1 MHKKLFIPGPVE
13 VHPDLLA
20 ACAVPMVSH
29 RAKDYEVIHEK
40 AVKGVRAML
49 GATKGDVLLFT
60 SSSTGAME
68 AAIRCLSKK
77 RILSCSCGAFSER
90 WFEMAAENGKE
101 ADNYAVDW
109 GKPNLPEEIDK
120 RLGTGRYDL
129 CTVVYNETSV
139 GLLNPVP
146 AIAQVVK
153 KYPDVMFAV
162 DAVSAM
168 AGLNIE
174 PEALGIDMILAGV
187 QKAFGLPPGLAVAYV
202 SDRAFERA
210 RSVPARGHY
219 FDILQ
224 LKKYGEK
231 NQTPE
236 TPVISLVNA
245 LGVAMERMQ
254 REGFE
259 ARYAKTLAMAKHCRA
274 WAVERGYGIFPE
286 KGYESVT
293 LTCIHN
299 SRKTDV
305 KKLNDELGKR
315 GYIISDGYGKIKDS
329 TFRIAHMADISMADL
344 KGLLETIDSILT

>member
-13 VHPDLLA
+13 VHPDLLK
-20 ACAVPMVSH
+20 ACSIPMVSH
-29 RAKDYEVIHEK
+29 RAKDYEVIHAK
-40 AVKGVRAML
+40 AVGGLRSMFDAK
-49 GATKGDVLLFT
+49 KGDILLFT

-101 ADNYAVDW
+101 ADPYAAAW
-109 GKPNLPEEIDK
+109 GKPNLPEEIDR
-120 RLGTGRYDL
+120 RLATGKYDL
-129 CTVVYNETSV
+129 VTVVYNETSV

-146 AIAQVVK
+146 AIAEVVK

-168 AGLNIE
+168 AGIKIE
-174 PEALGIDMILAGV
+174 PEKLGVDMILAGV

-210 RSVPARGHY
+210 KTVPARGHY

-224 LKKYGEK
+224 LKKYSEK

-236 TPVISLVNA
+236 TPVISLVYA
-245 LGVAMERMQ
+245 LSVAMERMQ
-254 REGFE
+254 QEGFD
-259 ARYAKTLAMAKHCRA
+259 ARYAKTLEMAKHCRA

-299 SRKTDV
+299 TKKTDIR
-305 KKLNDELGKR
+305 KLNDELGKR

-329 TFRIAHMADISMADL
+329 TFRIAHMADITMSDL
-344 KGLLETIDSILT
+344 KELLSTIDSILT